1 MTATWREFFS
11 YSKYTTVVTR
21 AVRASLK
28 EAERVDADRR
38 AFQALRYQEWKNGQ
52 SSEHINL
59 APKEK

>member
-1 MTATWREFFS
+1 M
-11 YSKYTTVVTR
+11 TR

-52 SSEHINL
+52 SSEHVCGICTEYANQ
-59 APKEK
+59 